1 MTDLLNF
8 LNTADLDTLT
18 KIPGI
23 TPVIAGN
30 IVGARPFDS
39 VDDCL
44 KVRGMGKSLL
54 ARVQSIAEAQEND
67 SESRAMIQVKEDAPP
82 AYIEKSRPAQESAEK
97 QPSFLSRLGRA
108 FVNFI
113 RALFRLIALALV
125 IGGIGAG
132 LYYGLPFLN
141 DKLIVPVE
149 RNTARI
155 AELSQQI
162 ASLQTQIDE
171 MTMRVDA
178 LDTTIATHTA
188 MLAQLEE
195 MQLSLESQF
204 NNGNEKLALELKR
217 EIKITRVIEFL
228 SRARLYLSQSNF
240 GLAKEDVKSARDL
253 LAEVQAEN
261 PEYKTDGLNQVMA
274 RLDLALGNL
283 PAFPVIAVGD
293 VDIALQLLMD
303 SLPEGAAE
311 VEITASPT
319 PTAISTDI
327 VTSTPEAILTFTP
340 TPFDVPSVTP
350 TP

>member
-1 MTDLLNF
+1 MTDFLNF
-8 LNTADLDTLT
+8 LNTADPGTLT

-30 IVGARPFDS
+30 IIDARPFDS

-54 ARVQSIAEAQEND
+54 ARAQSFAEAREND
-67 SESRAMIQVKEDAPP
+67 SESRAIIQVKEDAPP
-82 AYIEKSRPAQESAEK
+82 AFIEKSQPAQESPKKKET
-97 QPSFLSRLGRA
+97 FFSRLGRA

-155 AELSQQI
+155 AELSQQVD
-162 ASLQTQIDE
+162 SLQTQINE
-171 MTMRVDA
+171 MTTRVDA
-178 LDTTIATHTA
+178 LDKTLATHTA
-188 MLAQLEE
+188 MLAQLGE

-217 EIKITRVIEFL
+217 EIKITRAVEFL

-240 GLAKEDVKSARDL
+240 GLAKEDVQSARDL
-253 LAEVQAEN
+253 LAEVQTEN
-261 PEYKTDGLNQVMA
+261 PEYKTDGLKQVMA

-293 VDIALQLLMD
+293 VDIALQLLMA
-303 SLPEGAAE
+303 SLPEGAAD
-311 VEITASPT
+311 ITA
-319 PTAISTDI
+319 
-327 VTSTPEAILTFTP
+327 TP
-340 TPFDVPSVTP
+340 TPEPTIINTPTVEPTLEVTP
-350 TP
+350 TTTP